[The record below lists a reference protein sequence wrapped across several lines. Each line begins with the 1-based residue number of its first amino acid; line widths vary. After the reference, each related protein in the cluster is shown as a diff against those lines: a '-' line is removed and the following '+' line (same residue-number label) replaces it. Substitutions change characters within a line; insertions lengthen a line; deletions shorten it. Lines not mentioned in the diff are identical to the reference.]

1 MSRLVVLAAHA
12 PDLAAGPGT
21 ISAGPDLPGTVGGR
35 GYSWDLT
42 DRPLPHLPEGAD
54 AVALRPVRD
63 RFTALEGP
71 RVKRTLLLTVRAG
84 TPADVVA
91 EFESDLMAMPD
102 HITTIGSWALS
113 RVEGAVRPSRWTHA
127 WEQEYATVEGLTGE
141 YLLNPYHW
149 AYVDRWFDAEMPGV
163 IVEPRLAHVF
173 RWSDAAVLATATGD
187 RARQVTERDR

>member
-12 PDLAAGPGT
+12 PDPAGPAP
-21 ISAGPDLPGTVGGR
+21 ISAGPDLPGTVGGH
-35 GYSWDLT
+35 GYSWDL
-42 DRPLPHLPEGAD
+42 DDQPLARRLPEGAD
-54 AVALRPVRD
+54 AVALRPVRE
-63 RFTALEGP
+63 RFVPLTGP

-102 HITTIGSWALS
+102 HITTIESWALS
-113 RVEGAVRPSRWTHA
+113 RVDRAERPSRWTHA

-149 AYVDRWFDAEMPGV
+149 AHVDRWFDAEMPGA

-173 RWSDAAVLATATGD
+173 RWSDAAVLGTATGD
-187 RARQVTERDR
+187 